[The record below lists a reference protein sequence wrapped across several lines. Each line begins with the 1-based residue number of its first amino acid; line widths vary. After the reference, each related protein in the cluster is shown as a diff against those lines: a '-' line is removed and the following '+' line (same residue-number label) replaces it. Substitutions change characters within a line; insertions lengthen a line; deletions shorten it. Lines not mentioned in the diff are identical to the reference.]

1 MAQTKQTVF
10 GIAMRNF
17 TKYPEMPSAKELI
30 DYGVRME
37 ELGYESLWAWDH
49 ILLGVDPN
57 FPIHEALTI
66 LTAVAARTSKIKVG
80 TGILVMPMR
89 NPVILAKELAT
100 IDHIS
105 DGRLIVGAAV
115 GWYKRE
121 FNSMG
126 VDFHQRGKIMEQGLE
141 IISRLWTEEKV
152 DGDYPPYKL
161 RGAVLYPKPVQKP
174 RPPILI
180 GGYVDA
186 VLKRAGTKGDGWLTY
201 YYTPESFTRV
211 WGKVRRF
218 AEEAG
223 RNPDE
228 LISTNQL
235 PICIGER
242 AKIEAP
248 MKHWLQTEWDYAS
261 WSESTMESA
270 IMGTRRGVHRAAR
283 AAYRGRRR
291 PHHLRP
297 LQVREGAGGGRCP
310 ADHPAAQ
317 KRGEVARIARGLQ
330 RLHLVRRPPFTLGSA
345 PVRRSRSGT
354 TRLPTCR
361 FAAKGDSH
369 DIAYSE
375 SPARRAGGHAPGRGR
390 PGPGHHQDRRHAAA
404 DRRVR
409 R

>member
-1 MAQTKQTVF
+1 
-10 GIAMRNF
+10 
-17 TKYPEMPSAKELI
+17 
-30 DYGVRME
+30 
-37 ELGYESLWAWDH
+37 
-49 ILLGVDPN
+49 
-57 FPIHEALTI
+57 
-66 LTAVAARTSKIKVG
+66 
-80 TGILVMPMR
+80 
-89 NPVILAKELAT
+89 
-100 IDHIS
+100 
-105 DGRLIVGAAV
+105 
-115 GWYKRE
+115 
-121 FNSMG
+121 MG

-211 WGKVRRF
+211 WGKVRQF

-270 IMGTRRGVHRAAR
+270 IMGSVEECIEQLGPHIEAGVDRIIFVP
-283 AAYRGRRR
+283 YKYEKE
-291 PHHLRP
+291 
-297 LQVREGAGGGRCP
+297 QVEAV
-310 ADHPAAQ
+310 AQ
-317 KRGEVARIARGLQ
+317 QIIPRLKRG
-330 RLHLVRRPPFTLGSA
+330 
-345 PVRRSRSGT
+345 
-354 TRLPTCR
+354 
-361 FAAKGDSH
+361 AK
-369 DIAYSE
+369 
-375 SPARRAGGHAPGRGR
+375 
-390 PGPGHHQDRRHAAA
+390 
-404 DRRVR
+404 
-409 R
+409 